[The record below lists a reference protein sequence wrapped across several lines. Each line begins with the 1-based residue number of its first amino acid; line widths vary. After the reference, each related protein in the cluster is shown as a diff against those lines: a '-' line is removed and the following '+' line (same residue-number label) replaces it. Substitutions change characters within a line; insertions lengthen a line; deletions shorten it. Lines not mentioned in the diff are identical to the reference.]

1 MEMKQREREGGNGVV
16 IRYVPE
22 VFISTCIDSL
32 TGITIMIRFLCCLLT
47 I

>member
-1 MEMKQREREGGNGVV
+1 MEMKQREGGRDEVV
-16 IRYVPE
+16 IRCVPA
-22 VFISTCIDSL
+22 VFISTCIDTL